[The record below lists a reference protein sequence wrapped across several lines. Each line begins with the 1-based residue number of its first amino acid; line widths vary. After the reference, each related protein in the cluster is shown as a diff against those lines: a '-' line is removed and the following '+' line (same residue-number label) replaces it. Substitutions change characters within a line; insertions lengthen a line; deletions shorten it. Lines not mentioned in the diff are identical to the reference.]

1 MRPGGKI
8 TADVWRG
15 RLARETVDHCDRQ
28 GMGSNL
34 SENHVPLILHQ
45 RNSAGVQAGE
55 SGRSTQMPRTYIPC
69 ATINYRMPT
78 GKLHIV
84 PLGGLGEF
92 GMNCMAIRW
101 GDDIIVIDGGLMFPE
116 AELLGVDIVVP
127 DISYLI
133 ENRLRVKG
141 IILTHGHEDHI
152 GGLPWILSELNVPVW
167 GTEFTLAYVEDK
179 LEEHGLLDDAD
190 LREIRAGESFQI
202 GPFTI
207 SPIQVTHS
215 LVDCVALAVH
225 TPLGVIIHTGDFKV
239 DPTPTDN
246 RLFDLHAFAEYGKTG
261 VLALFQDSTNVER
274 KGYTPSERAVRRKF
288 DEVFAHTK
296 RRLFISCFSSSIHRI
311 KLAVE
316 MAWQHGRKVAFAGR
330 SMNNSAEIA
339 EDLGYIEIPEGLLI
353 HPGEMKNFPPEKVC
367 VLISGTQGE
376 PMSALSRAAVDN
388 HKHAKIEK
396 GDTVMLSSRI
406 IPGNEKAIYRMI
418 DHLFRRE
425 AHVIYDDGSS
435 PPVHVSGHASQE
447 ELKLIINLVKPKYF
461 IPIHGEYRQLKLHA
475 EMAAAMKGSVGNV
488 ILIESGDVLEFDEL
502 SARKA
507 GRVNVGRVCIDSGS
521 RTDVVEDLIVKDRRH
536 LSEDG
541 IVLPIIAINKLTGKV
556 ETTPEIVTRGF
567 SPGEDGFVG
576 GARQIV
582 MQTLDSSSAEE
593 KADYGV
599 IKEKIRAD
607 LKRYVSKQT
616 QKRPLIMPVIL
627 EI

>member
-1 MRPGGKI
+1 M
-8 TADVWRG
+8 A
-15 RLARETVDHCDRQ
+15 
-28 GMGSNL
+28 
-34 SENHVPLILHQ
+34 
-45 RNSAGVQAGE
+45 
-55 SGRSTQMPRTYIPC
+55 
-69 ATINYRMPT
+69 T
-78 GKLHIV
+78 GKLQIV

-92 GMNCMAIRW
+92 GMNCMAVRW
-101 GDDIIVIDGGLMFPE
+101 GDDIIVIDAGLMFPE

-127 DISYLI
+127 DISYLT
-133 ENRLRVKG
+133 ENRQRVRG

-152 GGLPWILSELNVPVW
+152 GALPWILSELNVPVW

-179 LEEHGLLDDAD
+179 LDEHGLRDNAD
-190 LREIRAGESFQI
+190 LREIRANERFKAGV
-202 GPFTI
+202 FTI
-207 SPIQVTHS
+207 HPIQVTHS
-215 LVDCVALAVH
+215 LVDCVALAIH
-225 TPLGVIIHTGDFKV
+225 TPLGVVIHTGDFKV

-246 RLFDLHAFAEYGKTG
+246 RLFDLHSFAEYGKEG

-288 DEVFAHTK
+288 DEIFAHTQ

-316 MAWQHGRKVAFAGR
+316 LAHAHGRKVAFIGR
-330 SMNNSAEIA
+330 SMNNSSEIA
-339 EDLGYIEIPEGLLI
+339 EDLGYIEIPDGLVI
-353 HPGEMKNFPPEKVC
+353 NPGEMKNFPPEKVC
-367 VLISGTQGE
+367 VMISGTQGE

-396 GDTVMLSSRI
+396 GDTVVLSSRI
-406 IPGNEKAIYRMI
+406 IPGNEKTIYRMI

-425 AHVIYDDGSS
+425 AHVIYDDGSY

-447 ELKLIINLVKPKYF
+447 ELKLIINLVKPRYF

-475 EMAAAMKGSVGNV
+475 EMATSMHGSVGKV
-488 ILIESGDVLEFDEL
+488 MLIESGDVLEFDEL
-502 SARKA
+502 GARKA
-507 GRVNVGRVCIDSGS
+507 GRVNVGRVCIDSGN
-521 RTDVVEDLIVKDRRH
+521 RTDVVEDLIIKDRRH

-541 IVLPIIAINKLTGKV
+541 IVLPIIAINKLSGRV

-567 SPGEDGFVG
+567 NPGEDGLMD

-582 MQTLDSSSAEE
+582 IQTLEQSSDEE
-593 KADYGV
+593 RADYGV

-607 LKRYVSKQT
+607 LKRYISKQT
-616 QKRPLIMPVIL
+616 QRRPLIMPVIL

>member
-1 MRPGGKI
+1 
-8 TADVWRG
+8 
-15 RLARETVDHCDRQ
+15 
-28 GMGSNL
+28 
-34 SENHVPLILHQ
+34 
-45 RNSAGVQAGE
+45 
-55 SGRSTQMPRTYIPC
+55 
-69 ATINYRMPT
+69 MPT
-78 GKLHIV
+78 GKLHVV

-92 GMNCMAIRW
+92 GMNCMAVRW
-101 GDDIIVIDGGLMFPE
+101 GDDIVVIDAGLMFPE

-127 DISYLI
+127 EISYLI
-133 ENRLRVKG
+133 ENRQHVRG
-141 IILTHGHEDHI
+141 IVLTHGHEDHI
-152 GGLPWILSELNVPVW
+152 GALPWILSELNVPVW

-179 LEEHGLLDDAD
+179 LDEHGLLDSAD
-190 LREIRAGESFQI
+190 LREIRPGQSFKV
-202 GPFTI
+202 GPLTI
-207 SPIQVTHS
+207 HPIQVTHS
-215 LVDCVALAVH
+215 LVDCVSLAIH
-225 TPLGVIIHTGDFKV
+225 TPLGVVIHTGDFKV

-246 RLFDLHAFAEYGKTG
+246 RLFDLHAFAEYGKEG

-274 KGYTPSERAVRRKF
+274 RGYTPSERAVRRKF
-288 DEVFAHTK
+288 DEVFARTQ

-316 MAWQHGRKVAFAGR
+316 LAWEHGRKVAFIGR
-330 SMNNSAEIA
+330 SMTSSAEIA

-353 HPGEMKNFPPEKVC
+353 HPGEMKNFAPEKVC

-396 GDTVMLSSRI
+396 GDTVVLSSRI
-406 IPGNEKAIYRMI
+406 IPGNEKTIYRMI

-425 AHVIYDDGSS
+425 AHVIYEDGSS

-475 EMAAAMKGSVGNV
+475 ELAQSMHGSVGNV
-488 ILIESGDVLEFDEL
+488 MLIESGDVLEFDEL
-502 SARKA
+502 GARKA

-521 RTDVVEDLIVKDRRH
+521 STDVVEDLVIKDRRH

-541 IVLPIIAINKLTGKV
+541 IVLPIIAINKLSGRV
-556 ETTPEIVTRGF
+556 ETSPEIVTRGF
-567 SPGEDGFVG
+567 SPGEDGLMD

-582 MQTLDSSSAEE
+582 MQTLEQSSEEE

-599 IKEKIRAD
+599 IKEKIRGD
-607 LKRYVSKQT
+607 LKRYISKQT

>member
-1 MRPGGKI
+1 
-8 TADVWRG
+8 
-15 RLARETVDHCDRQ
+15 
-28 GMGSNL
+28 
-34 SENHVPLILHQ
+34 
-45 RNSAGVQAGE
+45 
-55 SGRSTQMPRTYIPC
+55 
-69 ATINYRMPT
+69 MPT

-92 GMNCMAIRW
+92 GMNCMAVRW
-101 GDDIIVIDGGLMFPE
+101 GDDIIVIDAGLMFPE

-127 DISYLI
+127 DISYLT
-133 ENRLRVKG
+133 ENRQRVKG
-141 IILTHGHEDHI
+141 IVLTHGHEDHI
-152 GGLPWILSELNVPVW
+152 GALPWILSELNVPVW

-190 LREIRAGESFQI
+190 LREIRPGESFKV

-207 SPIQVTHS
+207 HPIQVTHS
-215 LVDCVALAVH
+215 LVDCVALAVR

-311 KLAVE
+311 KLVVE
-316 MAWQHGRKVAFAGR
+316 LAWQHGRKVAFAGR

-353 HPGEMKNFPPEKVC
+353 HPGEMKTFPPEKVC

-475 EMAAAMKGSVGNV
+475 EMAGAMKGSVGNV

-502 SARKA
+502 GARKA

-556 ETTPEIVTRGF
+556 ETSPEIVTRGF
-567 SPGEDGFVG
+567 SPGEDGFVD

-582 MQTLDSSSAEE
+582 MQTLESSSAEE